1 MVAAT
6 RKFNSVQS
14 QTCCSDEIDVCNRDE
29 NSACVKILYL
39 KNLVQNQL
47 KFYFYEI
54 WMYRNNFSEKNKNRA
69 KLRVFLLAPKLKCAT
84 TWQLKGYA

>member
-1 MVAAT
+1 MNIENENVALVPIKATRNEEKYSHPMVAAT
-6 RKFNSVQS
+6 RKCNSVQS

-54 WMYRNNFSEKNKNRA
+54 
-69 KLRVFLLAPKLKCAT
+69 
-84 TWQLKGYA
+84 